1 MDELARVIIVGLAGW
16 RVAALLSYEEGPW
29 GIFERLRRRVGIV
42 EIDLGASPVG
52 LVPSDEPAPEPG
64 FFGKLFACVWCLSPW
79 VCLIFWG
86 LWEVHWY
93 VPGIVAAAAIVVV
106 TEQRVR

>member
-29 GIFERLRRRVGIV
+29 GVFEQLRRRAGVV
-42 EIDLGASPVG
+42 EIDLGAP
-52 LVPSDEPAPEPG
+52 PDAPAPLPG
-64 FFGKLFACVWCLSPW
+64 FFGKLLSCVWCTSVWLS
-79 VCLIFWG
+79 LIFWG

-93 VPGIVAAAAIVVV
+93 VPGIAAAAAIVVV
-106 TEQRVR
+106 TEQRLR